1 MSWKDYLY
9 ALLAGSAGVAVYLV
23 AKFVYK
29 RLKSG
34 RWDWIFDEKERRDLL
49 EAAEKIVRE
58 HEEAEKNKKDKGE
71 E

>member
-29 RLKSG
+29 RLKTG
-34 RWDWIFDEKERRDLL
+34 RWDWWFDEKEKRELL
-49 EAAEKIVRE
+49 EVAERIVKE
-58 HEEAEKNKKDKGE
+58 YEEERRQK
-71 E
+71 